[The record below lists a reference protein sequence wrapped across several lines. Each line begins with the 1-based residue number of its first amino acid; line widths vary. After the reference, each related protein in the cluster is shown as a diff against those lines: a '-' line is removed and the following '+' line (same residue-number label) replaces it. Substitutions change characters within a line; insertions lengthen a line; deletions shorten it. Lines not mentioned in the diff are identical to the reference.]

1 MLSVI
6 EKLCGYDV
14 SAYVHVRDC
23 AHVRGD
29 AHAHAHGSDTRPHHL
44 DDV

>member
-23 AHVRGD
+23 AHVRG
-29 AHAHAHGSDTRPHHL
+29 SDTRPHRL
-44 DDV
+44 DDE